1 MRIDP
6 RARSEDTAL
15 GTEVSMQS
23 EDRDI
28 DDGPDDALPSVET
41 TRRFLA
47 LCDRFGSHQEAVAA
61 VVLGRRAGVYGLPE
75 RDAWPEWNAAEMRA
89 AVKYLQQTAAG
100 PEASPPTAPR
110 TVRPAPDGVGW
121 RE

>member
-1 MRIDP
+1 
-6 RARSEDTAL
+6 
-15 GTEVSMQS
+15 MQS

-28 DDGPDDALPSVET
+28 DAGPDDALPSVET

-75 RDAWPEWNAAEMRA
+75 RDAWPELERGRNACSRQVPSADCGGRTRSIA
-89 AVKYLQQTAAG
+89 
-100 PEASPPTAPR
+100 PTAPR
-110 TVRPAPDGVGW
+110 PVRPAPEGVSW

>member
-1 MRIDP
+1 
-6 RARSEDTAL
+6 
-15 GTEVSMQS
+15 MQS

-28 DDGPDDALPSVET
+28 DAGQDDALPSVET

-47 LCDRFGSHQEAVAA
+47 LCDRYGSHHEAVAA
-61 VVLGRRAGVYGLPE
+61 VLLGRRAGVYGLPE

-89 AVKYLQQTAAG
+89 AVEYLQQTAAAARPG
-100 PEASPPTAPR
+100 ASRSTAPR
-110 TVRPAPDGVGW
+110 TLRPAPDGVRW